1 VSWLLNLLI
10 GDKRRDDRRQDEE
23 PPPVR
28 VVRVRKPLD

>member
-10 GDKRRDDRRQDEE
+10 GDKRRDDSERGDE

>member
-10 GDKRRDDRRQDEE
+10 GDKRKRDNE

-28 VVRVRKPLD
+28 VVSVR